1 MTQIALL
8 LELVFCFSGATMLLS
23 IGTTILFDII
33 HYKNDKVDNI
43 MSLLFKIAAMLMAF
57 SAGISLI
64 FYLLGEFPS

>member
-8 LELVFCFSGATMLLS
+8 LELVFSFSGAIMLLS

-43 MSLLFKIAAMLMAF
+43 MSMLFKTTAMLMAF
-57 SAGISLI
+57 SAGFYLI